1 MIEYVDETYDIL
13 FYQCKGAFAGVITVL
28 TEGGRGKIIPKFSFE
43 CGP

>member
-28 TEGGRGKIIPKFSFE
+28 TEGSHQNMAEAK
-43 CGP
+43 